1 MTNDE
6 IILKYSDLEIEIMP
20 LSESDPKQYL
30 DKANEIYADFCKET
44 NAADREKLWEEINR
58 HVSME
63 MAIKK
68 GVFGNPIG
76 GIK

>member
-6 IILKYSDLEIEIMP
+6 IILKYSEMEMKIMP
-20 LSESDPKQYL
+20 LSDSNPTEYL
-30 DKANEIYADFCKET
+30 DKANNIYSEFCKEVEA
-44 NAADREKLWEEINR
+44 NDRDRLWEEINR

-68 GVFGNPIG
+68 GVFGNPIR
-76 GIK
+76 